1 MKALARLLSMS
12 RAQRRLLASALATN
26 IRARV
31 ALHFLS
37 MDRLRRWATTPA
49 FSPAAADVEQV
60 VWACRAAAQRM
71 PFATCLSSA
80 LALQHLLARSGHAS
94 ELHIGVANDAREFQA
109 HAWLE
114 REGRILIGEQDQ
126 HRYARLTSWM
136 AVAGAPARRDS
147 GQHDGS

>member
-1 MKALARLLSMS
+1 MNSFARLLSMS
-12 RAQRRLLASALATN
+12 RAERRLLGRALATN

-49 FSPAAADVEQV
+49 VSPATVDVEQI

-94 ELHIGVANDAREFQA
+94 ELHIGVADDAREFQA

-114 REGRILIGEQDQ
+114 REGRILIGEQD
-126 HRYARLTSWM
+126 HDRYSRLTSWM
-136 AVAGAPARRDS
+136 AVAGEPGRRDS
-147 GQHDGS
+147 GQRDGS